1 MNYCV
6 RETKTH
12 RWFELGFL
20 AIDEIMNFM
29 VELDHVRHAVNI
41 LGKDSHAV
49 KENIQ
54 FSSLLRWTHF
64 VNSKMSVLRSARTY
78 VVNKEIKP

>member
-6 RETKTH
+6 RETKTP
-12 RWFELGFL
+12 RSFELCRT
-20 AIDEIMNFM
+20 IDEIMHFM
-29 VELDHVRHAVNI
+29 VELDHVRHAGTI

-78 VVNKEIKP
+78 VVNEEIKP